1 MDRHD
6 VPPGTTRE
14 ETAHNHVADLEIA
27 PRFGVE
33 FLSYWHDSVRD
44 VVICF
49 ARAPDAEAMTQAHRT
64 SHGDLPGEI
73 IEVSEPDVVRFLGTI
88 HDPADASEVTSA
100 FRTVCFTDIVGST
113 ELLDQ
118 LGQAEYMV
126 LLTEHDLVVRQ
137 ALVKWKG
144 REVKHTGDGFMVAF
158 EKPGHALAWSL
169 DIRERFFEMPSVD
182 VRIGLAAGEP
192 VERADDIFGAA
203 VTLASRIC
211 ASAGPQQVY
220 VSELVRDLGV
230 DLDFEFSERTLRP
243 LKGFAEPVPTYELL
257 GPAIRHI

>member
-1 MDRHD
+1 MPLYMDRHD

-14 ETAHNHVADLEIA
+14 DTAHNHVADLEIA
-27 PRFGVE
+27 PRYGVD
-33 FLSYWHDSVRD
+33 FFSYWHDPERD

-49 ARAPDAEAMTQAHRT
+49 ARAPDEEAITEAHRA

-100 FRTVCFTDIVGST
+100 FRTICFTDLVGST
-113 ELLDQ
+113 ELLDR

-126 LLTEHDLVVRQ
+126 LLTEHDLLIRQ

-158 EKPGHALAWSL
+158 EHVDHALRWSL
-169 DIRERFFEMPSVD
+169 DVRGAFVEKPELD
-182 VRIGLAAGEP
+182 VRIGMAAGEP
-192 VERADDIFGAA
+192 VHHADDLFGEA
-203 VTLASRIC
+203 VTMASRIC
-211 ASAGPQQVY
+211 STAGPQEIY

-230 DLDFEFSERTLRP
+230 EGGFAFSDKTTSE
-243 LKGFAEPVPTYELL
+243 LKGFAEPVPIYLLL
-257 GPAIRHI
+257 GHR